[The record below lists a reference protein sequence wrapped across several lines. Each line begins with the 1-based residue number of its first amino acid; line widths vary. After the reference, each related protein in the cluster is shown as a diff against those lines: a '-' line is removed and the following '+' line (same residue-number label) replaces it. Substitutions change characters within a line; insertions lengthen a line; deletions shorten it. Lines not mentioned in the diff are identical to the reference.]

1 LKPKE
6 PNRTQTEKM
15 SQNRAK
21 SEKNRANPK
30 NQTETGRF
38 EPVFVQKTKP
48 KPVGLNRFCP
58 KNQTETGRFEP
69 VLVRF
74 KFF

>member
-48 KPVGLNRFCP
+48 KPVGLNRFWFGLSFFL
-58 KNQTETGRFEP
+58 KN
-69 VLVRF
+69 LI
-74 KFF
+74 